1 MNSTNSTNP
10 ENHWNQYQAAIRQR
24 RSWDLTRLPGYP
36 GDIFLYVWRAFYE
49 NDRQTKV
56 MFGMHTGFG
65 VIDDLWVEM
74 MQEMVDAGLAPTPE
88 QVGARS
94 PFMAW
99 AHRLIGKT
107 GEARQAL
114 MAAWSASLGERI
126 EAAYARLNKR
136 R

>member
-1 MNSTNSTNP
+1 MPISIITENLQVTADKAREEKFCLALKNIAEYHR
-10 ENHWNQYQAAIRQR
+10 ENHI
-24 RSWDLTRLPGYP
+24 SL
-36 GDIFLYVWRAFYE
+36 WRAFYE
-49 NDRQTKV
+49 NTPKIKVYLGSFMGYVPQLEPYMFEIMQKV
-56 MFGMHTGFG
+56 M
-65 VIDDLWVEM
+65 
-74 MQEMVDAGLAPTPE
+74 DAGLAPTPE

-99 AHRLIGKT
+99 AHRLIGQT